1 MEENKKFNATNLELL
16 NEFTEAMN
24 TLETL
29 MHKLALS
36 LSVEEQLYSLQVN
49 AKNRHEILQKI
60 KSKIKSQPL
69 ATENNW
75 MNMSPHELQR
85 IQQLYMISL
94 RFYAFAAKFENTRIG
109 IVYAKCFSE
118 INWN

>member
-1 MEENKKFNATNLELL
+1 MEEDKKFNTPHLELL
-16 NEFTEAMN
+16 KEFTELMD
-24 TLETL
+24 TLEA
-29 MHKLALS
+29 MMDKLNQS

-60 KSKIKSQPL
+60 KSKLKSQPL
-69 ATENNW
+69 NIENTW
-75 MNMSPHELQR
+75 MNVSPDELQR
-85 IQQLYMISL
+85 IKQLYSISL
-94 RFYAFAAKFENTRIG
+94 RFFGFASKFENTRIG